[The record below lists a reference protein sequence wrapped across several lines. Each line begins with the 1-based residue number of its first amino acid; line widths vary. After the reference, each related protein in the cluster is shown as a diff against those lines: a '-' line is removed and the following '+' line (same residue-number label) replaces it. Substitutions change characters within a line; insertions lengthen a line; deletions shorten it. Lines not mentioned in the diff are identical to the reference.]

1 MTTQEFEARIIDWAR
16 RQTDVEALI
25 QIGSRVQ
32 SGAEVDDWSDWDY
45 ILISTHPQ
53 RYHQPAWLSAIAQP
67 WCAHAE
73 MTPRGVVKVSA
84 VFPGGREADFVV
96 LAAWQMKLVYW
107 AMARPWTRHFMKSAL
122 LRGIA
127 QARLF
132 VGPGYRV
139 IHGGSAWVR
148 RLSALDVPWPAM
160 DFKVADF
167 QSLLSGFWRHAVW
180 VQKKIMRG
188 ENRAALRWL
197 QIEVTERRQL
207 LLAEE
212 ARLAGRPVR
221 AEARKAEKWLDER
234 RLIQTSIEIRP
245 DQQVLARALLA
256 EVDLFEQLSLSVANS
271 REFALPDY
279 SAVSTWL
286 RTELA
291 KITDAA

>member
-1 MTTQEFEARIIDWAR
+1 
-16 RQTDVEALI
+16 
-25 QIGSRVQ
+25 
-32 SGAEVDDWSDWDY
+32 
-45 ILISTHPQ
+45 
-53 RYHQPAWLSAIAQP
+53 
-67 WCAHAE
+67 
-73 MTPRGVVKVSA
+73 
-84 VFPGGREADFVV
+84 
-96 LAAWQMKLVYW
+96 
-107 AMARPWTRHFMKSAL
+107 MKSAL